1 MTMQNIYDV
10 AIIGGGPAGCTAALY
25 AARAG
30 LRAVQLD
37 RLAGGGQMADTPLIE
52 NYPGFPEGIDGF
64 DLGQRMRQ
72 GAERAGAE
80 FRSSELLKAELA
92 GPVKKLTTDAGVIEA
107 RCVVIATGAVPRP
120 LGLEGETALR
130 GRGVSYCAACDG
142 MLYRG
147 KTVAVVGGGNTAV
160 GDALHLAKLCAKVYL
175 IHRRDALRA
184 APVYLKALADAGVE
198 ILWNRRPDALLQK
211 PEGGVRGIRLAD
223 TRTGALEEVACD
235 GVFAAIGRLPDTELF
250 RDEVQCDSAGYIQ
263 ADETTCTNL
272 PGVFAAGDCRAKAL
286 RQVVTATAD
295 GAVAIHFAQEYLAEQ
310 A

>member
-1 MTMQNIYDV
+1 MEILDTV
-10 AIIGGGPAGCTAALY
+10 IIGGGPAGYSAALY
-25 AARAG
+25 CTRAG
-30 LRAVQLD
+30 LSTVIVEKMTP
-37 RLAGGGQMADTPLIE
+37 GGQMATTTQID
-52 NYPGFPEGIDGF
+52 NYPGFDEGVDGF
-64 DLGQRMRQ
+64 ELGDRMRK
-72 GAERAGAE
+72 GAERFGAKTHYADVTGVSLTE
-80 FRSSELLKAELA
+80 N
-92 GPVKKLTTDAGVIEA
+92 PKKIATTNGDLYAKTVI
-107 RCVVIATGAVPRP
+107 IATGAAPRE
-120 LGLEGETALR
+120 LGIADEQRFR
-130 GRGVSYCAACDG
+130 GKGVGYCATCDG
-142 MLYRG
+142 MFFRG

-250 RDEVQCDSAGYIQ
+250 RGEVQCDGAGYIQ